1 MDIDTP
7 GIVYGQSFDN
17 LEKAIKQAGSVQ
29 KDIATNIANIE
40 SNNFVNIKF
49 KDELERA
56 KMKRADKNALL
67 DNELTKLA
75 ENNLK
80 MTSYAQLLSSKLK
93 IMKKVVTLGKG

>member
-1 MDIDTP
+1 MDTP

-17 LEKAIKQAGSVQ
+17 LENAIKAAGSVQ

-67 DNELTKLA
+67 DNELTKMA